1 MAEIHVASLLTKYES
16 RKAIIA
22 ALSPVTGLEATITV
36 SSFFLFLKAKI
47 RARFPVRK
55 KKN

>member
-1 MAEIHVASLLTKYES
+1 MAEIHVASLLNKYES

-36 SSFFLFLKAKI
+36 IFFFSFLFI
-47 RARFPVRK
+47 G
-55 KKN
+55 KNTCAVSG

>member
-36 SSFFLFLKAKI
+36 S
-47 RARFPVRK
+47 
-55 KKN
+55 